1 MPKAVRFFNEIRTH
15 PNFIV
20 ASRADGVW
28 LEHVAAIEFC
38 LQVLYDI
45 GADNP
50 DAIELFDEVRE
61 IVRHNCGLKAQL
73 LHPEP

>member
-1 MPKAVRFFNEIRTH
+1 
-15 PNFIV
+15 
-20 ASRADGVW
+20 VW